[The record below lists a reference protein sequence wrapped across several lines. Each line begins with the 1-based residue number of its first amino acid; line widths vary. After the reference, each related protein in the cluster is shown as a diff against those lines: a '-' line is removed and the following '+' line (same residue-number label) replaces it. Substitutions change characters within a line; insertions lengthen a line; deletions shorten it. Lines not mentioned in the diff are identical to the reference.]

1 MAGVAIMGAIGGISA
16 AVGAAKVVGCPIYNK
31 QRKKL
36 DWWSAKCD
44 KVFRRRPLM
53 RKYCKA
59 PLWWTDMA
67 CNPQDINMWKKINVY
82 KDSKDPQW
90 LAIIN
95 SQFPVLTLGDVKEAI
110 DTAQKI
116 KNAVE

>member
-1 MAGVAIMGAIGGISA
+1 MGAIGGISA